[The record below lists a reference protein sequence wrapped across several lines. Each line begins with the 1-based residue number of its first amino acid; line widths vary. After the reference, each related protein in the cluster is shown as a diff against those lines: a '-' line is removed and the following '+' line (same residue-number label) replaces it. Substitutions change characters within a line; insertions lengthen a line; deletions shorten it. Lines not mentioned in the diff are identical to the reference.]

1 MRLLNVQQA
10 PTNHRINQGEKEK
23 VSTYEFWDEAVLDA
37 VTEMTTQNLF
47 SDTGHSYREL
57 FEKEDFQSMG
67 LKAFEEAQQFGDSQ
81 TIDRNTIA
89 KLLVGKQKDYG
100 PSNILDSP
108 YGAEV
113 GLKVRLWDKV
123 ARYENLTKTT
133 NKETQYE
140 SLNDTVLDML
150 GYVCLGWM
158 VETGAMSLPLPE
170 EQGAPQ

>member
-1 MRLLNVQQA
+1 M
-10 PTNHRINQGEKEK
+10 
-23 VSTYEFWDEAVLDA
+23 STYEFWDEAVTDA
-37 VTEMTTQNLF
+37 VADMTTQNLF
-47 SDTGHSYREL
+47 SDTAHSYREL

-67 LKAFEEAQQFGDSQ
+67 LKAFEEAQQFGDGH
-81 TIDRNTIA
+81 TIDRAAIA
-89 KLLVGKQKDYG
+89 SLLVGKQKDYG

-123 ARYENLTKTT
+123 ARYENLTE
-133 NKETQYE
+133 NRNNETQYE

-158 VETGAMSLPLPE
+158 VETNTMSLPLPE
-170 EQGAPQ
+170 QEGAGQ